1 MKKILVLALSAFLAA
16 CGQEG
21 APADASSA
29 PAPEAQKNKVIKIAA
44 SVTPHAEIL
53 REAQKYLVKDGYTLD
68 IQEFNDYI
76 QPNNVVESGE
86 FLANYVEHKPFMDD
100 INRQNNLHM
109 SAVAGIHYEPFGIYP
124 GKTSKLEELQ
134 DGAEIAVPN
143 DTTNEARALLLL
155 QENGLLKLKDDAG
168 ITATIND
175 IQENP
180 KNIKIVEV
188 EAAQLPRLVK
198 EVDMAVINGNYAIAA
213 GFSVGRDAVASEKSD
228 SLAAKTYVNILV
240 VREGNEQDPRI
251 QALVKVLKSREI
263 VDFINAKY
271 DGAVV
276 PFVE

>member
-1 MKKILVLALSAFLAA
+1 MKKILVLALSVFLAA

-21 APADASSA
+21 APADA
-29 PAPEAQKNKVIKIAA
+29 APEAQKNKVIKIAA

-53 REAQKYLVKDGYTLD
+53 REAQKYLAKDGYTLD

-175 IQENP
+175 ILENP

-240 VREGNEQDPRI
+240 VREGNEQDPGI

>member
-1 MKKILVLALSAFLAA
+1 MKKILVLALSVFLAA

-21 APADASSA
+21 APADA
-29 PAPEAQKNKVIKIAA
+29 APEAQKNKVIKIAA

-53 REAQKYLVKDGYTLD
+53 REAQKYLAKDGYTLD

-175 IQENP
+175 ILENP

-240 VREGNEQDPRI
+240 VKEGNEQDPGI

-263 VDFINAKY
+263 VNFINAKY

>member
-155 QENGLLKLKDDAG
+155 Q
-168 ITATIND
+168 
-175 IQENP
+175 
-180 KNIKIVEV
+180 
-188 EAAQLPRLVK
+188 
-198 EVDMAVINGNYAIAA
+198 
-213 GFSVGRDAVASEKSD
+213 
-228 SLAAKTYVNILV
+228 
-240 VREGNEQDPRI
+240 
-251 QALVKVLKSREI
+251 
-263 VDFINAKY
+263 
-271 DGAVV
+271 
-276 PFVE
+276 

>member
-53 REAQKYLVKDGYTLD
+53 REAQKYLAKDGYTLD

-175 IQENP
+175 ILENP